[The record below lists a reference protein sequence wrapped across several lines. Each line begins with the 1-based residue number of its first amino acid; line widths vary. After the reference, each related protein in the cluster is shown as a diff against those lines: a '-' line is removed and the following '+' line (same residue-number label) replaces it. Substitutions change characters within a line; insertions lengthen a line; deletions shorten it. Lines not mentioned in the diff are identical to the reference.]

1 MTEPTEPIY
10 ADHAAT
16 TPLDPEVFAAM
27 RPWLTDQYAN
37 PAALYRSGLAARRAV
52 EQARRTVAACLG
64 CAPHQIFFTS
74 GGSEGNTWA
83 ILNGAGRPGPGSREV
98 VTTGIEHHSVSGA
111 CAFLQKQGVT
121 VCTVPVDAAVS
132 PPGSVSGSTTNRI
145 TRSGHLI
152 PHRKSFVRPNGVGHA
167 YYTPFVQPGQLG
179 GQLFVIAVYLVHREA
194 AETQRVQQFLLGLP
208 FRPVSQHGE
217 SERRA
222 ER

>member
-1 MTEPTEPIY
+1 MTEPIY

-16 TPLDPEVFAAM
+16 TPLDPEAFAAM

-121 VCTVPVDAAVS
+121 VCTVPVDTAGQVVPAALQAALARRPRLVS
-132 PPGSVSGSTTNRI
+132 VQYANNEVGVIQDIPALAAQCAAAGVPLHVDAVQAA
-145 TRSGHLI
+145 GHLELSLANI
-152 PHRKSFVRPNGVGHA
+152 D
-167 YYTPFVQPGQLG
+167 
-179 GQLFVIAVYLVHREA
+179 
-194 AETQRVQQFLLGLP
+194 
-208 FRPVSQHGE
+208 
-217 SERRA
+217 
-222 ER
+222 

>member
-121 VCTVPVDAAVS
+121 VCTVPVDAAGQVV
-132 PPGSVSGSTTNRI
+132 PAALQAALARI
-145 TRSGHLI
+145 IHTEGKR
-152 PHRKSFVRPNGVGHA
+152 
-167 YYTPFVQPGQLG
+167 
-179 GQLFVIAVYLVHREA
+179 
-194 AETQRVQQFLLGLP
+194 
-208 FRPVSQHGE
+208 
-217 SERRA
+217 
-222 ER
+222 